1 MSAKKKIEALRK
13 LMKQHGLS
21 AYLVPSTDPHQ
32 SEYVPECWQRRK
44 WLSGFTGSAGDVLVT
59 QKEAGLWTDGRY
71 WLQAEKELRG
81 SGIRLF
87 KAGESKIPKL
97 QEYAARNLKEGEV
110 LGVDPQ
116 VVSYE
121 RCQDLEKQLKSTGAQ
136 LGTMETNLVDL
147 IWEDRPSIPEKPVRA
162 LPMKFTGESVSS
174 KLRRLRKAMKE
185 KRAEAH
191 VFTTLDAIAWL
202 CNIRGQDVEFNPVT
216 ISYAIVTQKEAS
228 LFVSPD
234 KISPSVARTLGSK
247 VTIRPYDDFASAV
260 RELASSKAVVWVDGS
275 TVSRWVTDLLK
286 GCNLITERTPLA
298 CMKSKK
304 NPTEISGMREAHI
317 KDGVAMARFLRWLEG
332 AVGNGDLTEISVA
345 DRLAAFRA
353 EGELFQG
360 LSFRTISGY
369 GGNGAIIHYS
379 ATPESDVPMK
389 RAGIYLVD
397 SGGQYLD
404 GTTDITRTVL
414 LGGKA
419 TREQKDRFTRV
430 LQGHIGLARAKF
442 PEGVSGIRLD
452 TLARLPL
459 WDANL
464 DYNHGTGHGVG
475 AFLNVH
481 EGPQSISPGR
491 DTGAALEPGNILSN
505 EPGYYKAG
513 AYGFRT
519 ESLILVVED
528 GKSAD
533 GDKKFLR
540 FETLTMCPI
549 DTRLVDVKL
558 LDVSERKWLN
568 DYHKTVYRTLS
579 PRLESKDR
587 AWLKKAC
594 API

>member
-1 MSAKKKIEALRK
+1 
-13 LMKQHGLS
+13 
-21 AYLVPSTDPHQ
+21 
-32 SEYVPECWQRRK
+32 
-44 WLSGFTGSAGDVLVT
+44 
-59 QKEAGLWTDGRY
+59 
-71 WLQAEKELRG
+71 
-81 SGIRLF
+81 
-87 KAGESKIPKL
+87 
-97 QEYAARNLKEGEV
+97 
-110 LGVDPQ
+110 
-116 VVSYE
+116 
-121 RCQDLEKQLKSTGAQ
+121 
-136 LGTMETNLVDL
+136 
-147 IWEDRPSIPEKPVRA
+147 
-162 LPMKFTGESVSS
+162 
-174 KLRRLRKAMKE
+174 
-185 KRAEAH
+185 
-191 VFTTLDAIAWL
+191 
-202 CNIRGQDVEFNPVT
+202 
-216 ISYAIVTQKEAS
+216 
-228 LFVSPD
+228 
-234 KISPSVARTLGSK
+234 
-247 VTIRPYDDFASAV
+247 
-260 RELASSKAVVWVDGS
+260 
-275 TVSRWVTDLLK
+275 VTDLLK
-286 GCNLITERTPLA
+286 GCNLITQRTPLA

-304 NPTEISGMREAHI
+304 NPTEIAGMREAHI
-317 KDGVAMARFLRWLEG
+317 KDGVAMVRFLRWLEDS
-332 AVGNGDLTEISVA
+332 VGNGDLTEISVA

-353 EGELFQG
+353 EGEHYQG

-379 ATPESDVPMK
+379 ATPDSDVPIR

-419 TREQKDRFTRV
+419 TKEQKDRFTRV
-430 LQGHIGLARAKF
+430 LQGHIKLAQAKF

-481 EGPQSISPGR
+481 EGPQSIGPGR

-533 GDKKFLR
+533 SDKKFLR

-549 DTRLVDVKL
+549 DRRLVDVKL

-568 DYHKTVYRTLS
+568 DYHKKVFKTLS
-579 PRLESKDR
+579 PRLEPKDR
-587 AWLKKAC
+587 VWLKKAC